1 MTNLN
6 NVKITMA
13 EFPDDYDWLQV
24 KRRALITMGFK
35 DVKTMPD
42 QEWKH
47 KILRAKHSPIRR
59 LMFSFNIENLPYW
72 LSTELSRHHIGY
84 EKYIRSQRNDRQKE
98 YDRNAARQDTP
109 VNMIWDIT
117 GEELLIIMNKRL
129 CKLADKT
136 TRHVVELMRNQVLKV
151 CPEFSDEMVPMCKYA
166 GECKEMFPCGKM
178 TKENNNAE

>member
-1 MTNLN
+1 MD
-6 NVKITMA
+6 VIIT
-13 EFPDDYDWLQV
+13 EYPDEKDWHEV
-24 KRRALITMGFK
+24 KRRVLATMGK
-35 DVKTMPD
+35 RLKTEPD
-42 QEWKH
+42 ENWKK
-47 KILRAKHSPIRR
+47 KILKARHSPIRR
-59 LMFSFNIENLPYW
+59 LRFSFDLIGIPSYVATHLV
-72 LSTELSRHHIGY
+72 RHIHAQPFVQ
-84 EKYIRSQRNDRQKE
+84 SQRNDRQND

-129 CKLADKT
+129 CKLADET